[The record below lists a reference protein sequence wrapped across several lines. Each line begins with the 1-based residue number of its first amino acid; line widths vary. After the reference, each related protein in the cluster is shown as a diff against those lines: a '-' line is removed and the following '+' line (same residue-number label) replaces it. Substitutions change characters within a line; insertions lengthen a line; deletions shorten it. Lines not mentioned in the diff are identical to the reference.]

1 MHAKVD
7 HRESLSNSRNSSSG
21 VNPEHAYAVGN
32 LYLQRA
38 ADSRSSGQAD
48 QVQFYREQ
56 AAGAFAAALKMDKRS
71 LPADSEA
78 LARSAVFVAHPKE
91 NAESFAR
98 IWSELER
105 LDASRRRPWLI
116 WNAALVQIWYGEPAG
131 IVAACD
137 ELLTLLEDR
146 PNLEDSTRVAL
157 AQAVA
162 RACNRAEDVGRAET
176 LAELLNRLSENTELS
191 GVKRFSHLGISAT
204 TRVRFAK
211 IGKQQRNQAGQQV
224 ARLAKADPGNGS
236 LALLL
241 ANINLESGNLR
252 EGSDRSARCSTR
264 RQI

>member
-1 MHAKVD
+1 M
-7 HRESLSNSRNSSSG
+7 
-21 VNPEHAYAVGN
+21 NPEHTTRFN

-38 ADSRSSGQAD
+38 ADWRSSGQATRFD
-48 QVQFYREQ
+48 YREQ

-71 LPADSEA
+71 FPADSEA

-105 LDASRRRPWLI
+105 LGASRRRPWLI

-146 PNLEDSTRVAL
+146 PNLEDFTRVAL

-162 RACNRAEDVGRAET
+162 RACNRAEDVGQAET

-211 IGKQQRNQAGQQV
+211 IGKQRRNQAGQQV
-224 ARLAKADPGNGS
+224 ARLAKAT
-236 LALLL
+236 LAMAASRYCSRTSILRA
-241 ANINLESGNLR
+241 ANQRG
-252 EGSDRSARCSTR
+252 
-264 RQI
+264 Q